1 MTHARKDHRP
11 AARSAAAPLSS
22 LSPLMQDLLC
32 VGLVYVVTLVLFR
45 GIVFDNAAFAS
56 EGDTAASL
64 SYGHAGDQIAGTEG
78 VDVLWMPYFFS
89 GMPTFGNV
97 AYLPHSVSYV
107 QSVVQW
113 TVNLLYLNGAWTWLV
128 VYYFLGGVSM
138 FFLMRTWAFSRP
150 AALIAAL
157 TFMLSPYMVG
167 LAGEGHGSKL
177 MALSYLP
184 LVVLLAHLLFERR
197 DMLSLGLL
205 GAAIGTLMLT
215 NHMQIV
221 YYVFIFCALFL
232 LYHIVLD
239 IKENPV
245 RALIKAGLFAGALAL
260 GFCISS
266 YIYLAVYEYAQYSMR
281 GGGTTGA
288 SGGLAYDYAT
298 NWSWHPGE
306 LITLLIP
313 GFYGMKAEFYW
324 GPMIPWTNSS
334 VYVGLV
340 PILFGAIALVYRRT
354 RLVVFFGL
362 AALAIILL
370 SFGSNLSLLYQPLFL
385 YLPFFN
391 KFRSPEQ
398 ILHLLPFTT
407 GVLAAAGFTTLVAA
421 RERDSAVNAGKLARI
436 LMIAG
441 GIVLGVFVIAL
452 LIQTTLFESLP
463 GTMFL
468 KDGQMEQI
476 QQQYGARAPRA
487 IAQIRQMRFDVFWK
501 DYVKFSLLSVALCSL
516 VVAWL
521 KGWIR
526 EWTFAGA
533 VIVLVTL
540 DLSLVSSKYIDPKPR
555 QNLEQAFRP
564 DATITFLQSQP
575 GLFRLFAGI
584 DPGDPLYMD
593 NSFAFHGLQSIT
605 GYSPAKLKIY
615 QTLLDSCMY
624 RRPDPSFPINMN
636 IVDMLNVE
644 FLVLHARLPEP
655 KFQLVNTDQ
664 AQRTLTY
671 RNPAALPRAYFAA
684 EAYVAP
690 GDAEVFRVLNSPL
703 FNPARTAVLYKQLP
717 QAITPVDSSRAPR
730 ILSYRSRE
738 IRISTDAPAP
748 ALLVL
753 SEVYYPAGWK
763 AFVDGKE
770 TEIYRTNYVLR
781 SVLVPGGAHEV
792 VFSFD
797 PPLYRAGWMITNLAW
812 GLALLCVAAGLWRVQ
827 VVRQRR
833 ITSGT
838 KREPGGNPGA

>member
-1 MTHARKDHRP
+1 MTHARKDPRP
-11 AARSAAAPLSS
+11 PPRSTTAPLSS

-32 VGLVYVVTLVLFR
+32 VGLLYVVTLVLFR

-64 SYGHAGDQIAGTEG
+64 SYVHAGDQIARTEG

-97 AYLPHSVSYV
+97 AYLPRNVSYV
-107 QSVVQW
+107 QTVVQW
-113 TVNLLYLNGAWTWLV
+113 TLNLLYLNGAWTWLV

-138 FFLMRTWAFSRP
+138 FFLMRTWSFSRP

-197 DMLSLGLL
+197 DLLSLGLL

-239 IKENPV
+239 VRGNPG

-313 GFYGMKAEFYW
+313 GFYGMKAEYYW

-340 PILFGAIALVYRRT
+340 PILFGAIALLFRRT

-407 GVLAAAGFTTLVAA
+407 GVLAAAGFTSLVAS
-421 RERDSAVNAGKLARI
+421 RERDSGIDAGKLARI
-436 LMIAG
+436 LLISG
-441 GIVLGVFVIAL
+441 GVVLGALVIAL
-452 LIQTTLFESLP
+452 LFQSTLLESLP
-463 GTMFL
+463 ATMFL
-468 KDGQMEQI
+468 KAGQTEQI

-487 IAQIRQMRFDVFWK
+487 MAQIRQMRFDILWK
-501 DYVKFSLLSVALCSL
+501 DYVKFSLLSVALCAL

-521 KGWIR
+521 KGRIR
-526 EWTFAGA
+526 EWTFAAA

-564 DATITFLQSQP
+564 DATITYLQSQP

-671 RNPAALPRAYFAA
+671 RNPGALPRAFFVS
-684 EAYVAP
+684 EAYVAS
-690 GDAEVFRVLNSPL
+690 GDADVFRVLNSPL
-703 FNPARTAVLYKQLP
+703 FDPARTAVLYKQLP
-717 QAITPVDSSRAPR
+717 QEIAPVDSTRPPR
-730 ILSYRSRE
+730 VLSYRSRE
-738 IRISTDAPAP
+738 IRISTNAPAP

-763 AFVDGKE
+763 ALVDGKE

-781 SVLVPGGAHEV
+781 SILVPGGAHEV

-797 PPLYRAGWMITNLAW
+797 PPLYRAGWMITNVAW
-812 GLALLCVAAGLWRVQ
+812 GLAVLCVAAGLWRVL
-827 VVRQRR
+827 RR
-833 ITSGT
+833 RERVISSGT
-838 KREPGGNPGA
+838 NA